1 MVTPEFVA
9 IGWKYLRRY
18 FRLAELYIAERRNR
32 LPAISWKP
40 SRTIGGPILAA
51 VLFWLWRS
59 RRRPGIGIERC

>member
-1 MVTPEFVA
+1 MAQCYLLNGRSMVTPEFVA

-32 LPAISWKP
+32 LRAISGKP

-51 VLFWLWRS
+51 VLF
-59 RRRPGIGIERC
+59 